1 MTKHI
6 FRVPVDSQHFKDTI
20 EVGKPITELLPFL
33 PAEEQLKKIAK
44 DGRVR
49 YWGSLPGE
57 SNKRTFKL
65 LSEGDELL
73 CYRSG
78 KYVALATIAFSLIN
92 PALAR
97 YSWGET
103 KNKTTWELI
112 YFFREVTLFTADIT
126 VINKAIG
133 YKNAPV
139 MGFSV
144 LSVFLGLNT
153 WAKSS
158 SALGPFAVELL
169 KMFLNICAS

>member
-6 FRVPVDSQHFKDTI
+6 FRVPVDTQHFKDTI
-20 EVGKPITELLPFL
+20 EEGKLYTEILPFFSS
-33 PAEEQLKKIAK
+33 EEQLKKIAQG
-44 DGRVR
+44 GRVR

-57 SNKRTFKL
+57 SNKRTFTL
-65 LSEGDELL
+65 LTEGDELL

-78 KYVALATIAFSLIN
+78 KYIALATIAFSLIN
-92 PALAR
+92 PSLAR

-103 KNKTTWELI
+103 KHKTTWELI

-126 VINKAIG
+126 VINEALG

-144 LSVFLGLNT
+144 LSNENASKFINAHGSMT
-153 WAKSS
+153 SFIKT
-158 SALGPFAVELL
+158 L
-169 KMFLNICAS
+169 KLAA

>member
-20 EVGKPITELLPFL
+20 EAGKPYTEVLPFL
-33 PAEEQLKKIAK
+33 PAADQLKMIAK
-44 DGRVR
+44 EGRVR
-49 YWGSLPGE
+49 YWGSLPGQ
-57 SNKRTFKL
+57 SNRRTFKL
-65 LSEGDELL
+65 LTEGDELL

-92 PALAR
+92 PSLAR

-103 KNKTTWELI
+103 KEKTTWELV
-112 YFFREVTLFTADIT
+112 YFFREVTLMARDIK
-126 VINKAIG
+126 VINEAFG

-144 LSVFLGLNT
+144 LSEESAEKFLQAHGSLSSFI
-153 WAKSS
+153 KS
-158 SALGPFAVELL
+158 L
-169 KMFLNICAS
+169 KRAA

>member
-1 MTKHI
+1 MTQHI

-20 EVGKPITELLPFL
+20 AAGKPYTEVLPFL
-33 PAEEQLKKIAK
+33 PAEDQLQKIAK

-65 LSEGDELL
+65 LTAGDELL

-78 KYVALATIAFSLIN
+78 KYIALATIAFPLIN
-92 PALAR
+92 PGLAR
-97 YSWGET
+97 SSWGET
-103 KNKTTWELI
+103 KQKTTWELI
-112 YFFREVTLFTADIT
+112 YFFRDVVLFTVDMRR
-126 VINKAIG
+126 INEAFG

-144 LSVFLGLNT
+144 LSDERARTFIDAHGSLT
-153 WAKSS
+153 SFIKK
-158 SALGPFAVELL
+158 L
-169 KMFLNICAS
+169 KLAA

>member
-20 EVGKPITELLPFL
+20 EEGKPYTELLSFL
-33 PAEEQLKKIAK
+33 PAEDQLKKIAK

-65 LSEGDELL
+65 LAEGDELL

-92 PALAR
+92 PSLAR

-103 KNKTTWELI
+103 KEKTTWELV
-112 YFFREVTLFTADIT
+112 YFFHEVTLM
-126 VINKAIG
+126 VINTNVINEAIG

-144 LSVFLGLNT
+144 LSEESAGKFIQTHGSMT
-153 WAKSS
+153 SFIKS
-158 SALGPFAVELL
+158 L
-169 KMFLNICAS
+169 KRAA

>member
-6 FRVPVDSQHFKDTI
+6 FRVPVDIQHFKDTI
-20 EVGKPITELLPFL
+20 EVGKPYAELLPFL
-33 PAEEQLKKIAK
+33 PAEDKLKEIADK
-44 DGRVR
+44 GKVR

-65 LSEGDELL
+65 LNTGDELL

-78 KYVALATIAFSLIN
+78 KYVALATIAFSLVN
-92 PALAR
+92 PSLAR

-103 KNKTTWELI
+103 KDKTTWELV
-112 YFFREVTLFTADIT
+112 YFFREVRLLSVDIAN
-126 VINKAIG
+126 INEAFG

-144 LSVFLGLNT
+144 LSGENARKFLEAHGSVSKFIQSLQRT
-153 WAKSS
+153 R
-158 SALGPFAVELL
+158 
-169 KMFLNICAS
+169 

>member
-1 MTKHI
+1 MTQHI
-6 FRVPVDSQHFKDTI
+6 FRVPVDTQHFKDTI
-20 EVGKPITELLPFL
+20 EVGKPYTELLPFL
-33 PAEEQLKKIAK
+33 PAADQLQKIAK

-57 SNKRTFKL
+57 SNKRTFTL
-65 LSEGDELL
+65 LTEGDELL

-78 KYVALATIAFSLIN
+78 KYIALATIAFSLIN

-103 KNKTTWELI
+103 KQQTTWELV
-112 YFFREVTLFTADIT
+112 YFFRDVTLLSAEIS
-126 VINKAIG
+126 VINQAIG

-144 LSVFLGLNT
+144 LSEETTRTFLAAHG
-153 WAKSS
+153 SMS
-158 SALGPFAVELL
+158 RLL
-169 KMFLNICAS
+169 QTLKRAA

>member
-1 MTKHI
+1 MTQHI

-20 EVGKPITELLPFL
+20 EAGKPYTEVLPFL
-33 PAEEQLKKIAK
+33 PAEKQLKSIAQE
-44 DGRVR
+44 GRVR

-65 LSEGDELL
+65 LTEGDELL

-103 KNKTTWELI
+103 KQKTTWELV
-112 YFFREVTLFTADIT
+112 YFFRDVTLLSAGIN
-126 VINKAIG
+126 VINEALG

-144 LSVFLGLNT
+144 LSEESAEKFLQAHGSLSSFI
-153 WAKSS
+153 KS
-158 SALGPFAVELL
+158 L
-169 KMFLNICAS
+169 KRAA